1 MIVVGKK
8 RVLDFMQKYNQSR
21 RVMQSW
27 VQLVE
32 AATWSSLQNLK
43 ETCPTA
49 DLIKGTNLVVFDIRG
64 DKYRIIARV
73 DYSEQEVQI
82 RHVFTHEHYE
92 EWLRD

>member
-49 DLIKGTNLVVFDIRG
+49 DLIKGTNLVVFDMLF
-64 DKYRIIARV
+64 DP
-73 DYSEQEVQI
+73 
-82 RHVFTHEHYE
+82 VFDPVFDLVFFG
-92 EWLRD
+92 WFSKSP